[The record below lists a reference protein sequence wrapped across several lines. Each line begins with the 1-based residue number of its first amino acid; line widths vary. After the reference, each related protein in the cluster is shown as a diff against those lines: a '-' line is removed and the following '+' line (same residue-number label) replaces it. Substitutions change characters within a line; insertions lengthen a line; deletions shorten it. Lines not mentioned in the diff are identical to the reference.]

1 MANENNTLTRTQS
14 EWTNFNHH
22 QQQILKFMSHESKNI
37 YNFSIFHTQIFL
49 QYSNAIF
56 KELYSLVENEEITD
70 IAQFDSMFYD
80 VYHRYYQE
88 YLLINPLKRH
98 NNNIIYNFIKESLD
112 GTDLINENY
121 LLFEKFIITRLQ
133 KNKLLKFPNNCSRHI
148 KDELFYD
155 IVNKIL
161 RGIYHKHFMK
171 IKKAILN
178 KRKCDVDE
186 DFLEQV
192 KKGKYLFANEP
203 QKKDYKSLLKNHPLF
218 TDLEKK
224 KGIKSNQNYIAR
236 IIYKYYENPKIPSD
250 LMCNIIV
257 KSFQAYSSFFA
268 LRKKGIKSNIP
279 KFLDRDGM
287 YILPYTARSRKE
299 ITIDDVPYYR
309 LTVGSFISKNFINI
323 VDDNRLV
330 CINDSKENKLYINKK
345 YLIKIA
351 TGDKILK
358 KDNFVIN
365 GYYVPKTSKHIIEG
379 CYIYIRKPSE
389 INNLKLIEI
398 SPQYDGYKFK
408 TNYVYGIIK
417 TDNKPIKDKRI
428 SIDLGMNNLMTIYD
442 PEGEQFIIKGTNITS
457 LNNYLNN
464 EIDQAKA
471 ELSKNKPTKK
481 SSIELFLNSVQEQIN
496 YVDGKNNRFVSIRK
510 TKNDTMSLKIKN
522 ELDFINSKGAI
533 NNINKPRQT
542 SNRIRKLLIY
552 RKNKIEDIFNKIVAE
567 ICEKYKDCEMIIV
580 GYNPGWKTG
589 VNMGKTNNRNFYDI
603 PYRKLLNK
611 LGYKLEM
618 NNQKLILQEESYT
631 SKCDA
636 LALEEI
642 CFHKKYLG
650 KREKR
655 GLYSSS
661 TKKLINADLVGA
673 INIMRKW
680 EKSVGIER
688 KQITGLNLFN
698 PKVLKI
704 KP

>member
-1 MANENNTLTRTQS
+1 M
-14 EWTNFNHH
+14 
-22 QQQILKFMSHESKNI
+22 
-37 YNFSIFHTQIFL
+37 
-49 QYSNAIF
+49 
-56 KELYSLVENEEITD
+56 
-70 IAQFDSMFYD
+70 
-80 VYHRYYQE
+80 
-88 YLLINPLKRH
+88 
-98 NNNIIYNFIKESLD
+98 
-112 GTDLINENY
+112 
-121 LLFEKFIITRLQ
+121 
-133 KNKLLKFPNNCSRHI
+133 
-148 KDELFYD
+148 
-155 IVNKIL
+155 
-161 RGIYHKHFMK
+161 
-171 IKKAILN
+171 
-178 KRKCDVDE
+178 
-186 DFLEQV
+186 
-192 KKGKYLFANEP
+192 
-203 QKKDYKSLLKNHPLF
+203 
-218 TDLEKK
+218 
-224 KGIKSNQNYIAR
+224 
-236 IIYKYYENPKIPSD
+236 
-250 LMCNIIV
+250 
-257 KSFQAYSSFFA
+257 
-268 LRKKGIKSNIP
+268 
-279 KFLDRDGM
+279 RD
-287 YILPYTARSRKE
+287 
-299 ITIDDVPYYR
+299 
-309 LTVGSFISKNFINI
+309 
-323 VDDNRLV
+323 
-330 CINDSKENKLYINKK
+330 
-345 YLIKIA
+345 LIKIA
-351 TGDKILK
+351 TGDKIFK
-358 KDNFVIN
+358 KDNFIIN

-379 CYIYIRKPSE
+379 YYIYIKKPSE

-417 TDNKPIKDKRI
+417 TNNKPIKNKRI
-428 SIDLGMNNLMTIYD
+428 SIDLGMKNLMTIYD

-464 EIDQAKA
+464 EIDQAKT

-496 YVDGKNNRFVSIRK
+496 CVDRQNNGFVSIRK
-510 TKNDTMSLKIKN
+510 TKKDAMSLKIKN

-580 GYNPGWKTG
+580 GYNLGWKTG

-611 LGYKLEM
+611 LGCKLEM

-642 CFHKKYLG
+642 CFHKKYFG

-680 EKSVGIER
+680 EKSAGIER
-688 KQITGLNLFN
+688 DQITGLKLFN